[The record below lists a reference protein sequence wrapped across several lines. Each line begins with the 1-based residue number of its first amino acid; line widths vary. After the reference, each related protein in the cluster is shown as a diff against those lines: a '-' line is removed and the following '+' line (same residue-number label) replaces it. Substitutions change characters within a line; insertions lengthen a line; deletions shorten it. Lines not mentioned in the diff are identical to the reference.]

1 MKLYKVTV
9 AAEGDYFAKWTG
21 SQADA
26 AKARK
31 GFTNDGFKRRDI
43 ETEEHDIPTNKEG
56 LLGWLNENCK

>member
-1 MKLYKVTV
+1 MKLYKVTARNEKTNWV
-9 AAEGDYFAKWTG
+9 G

-31 GFTNDGFKRRDI
+31 TFTDAGYKRAEID
-43 ETEEHDIPTNKEG
+43 TDEHDIPTNKEG